1 MINVVDE
8 IAVREGRSIY
18 MEDIY
23 VSPDH
28 RGKGI
33 GKSMWKAC
41 VKVGIFYNNYRR
53 IFLYFAVVFTFM
65 TEWF

>member
-33 GKSMWKAC
+33 GKSLWKAC
-41 VKVGIFYNNYRR
+41 VKVGTIFYNNYRR
-53 IFLYFAVVFTFM
+53 MIPYFAVVFTFM
-65 TEWF
+65 T